1 MATTKITITLPKEQL
16 EDVAALVRAEK
27 ASSVPAFVKRAVTV
41 ALDDAA
47 GWRVMLEDALQQT
60 GGPLMDK
67 ERA

>member
-16 EDVAALVRAEK
+16 EDVAALVRAGK